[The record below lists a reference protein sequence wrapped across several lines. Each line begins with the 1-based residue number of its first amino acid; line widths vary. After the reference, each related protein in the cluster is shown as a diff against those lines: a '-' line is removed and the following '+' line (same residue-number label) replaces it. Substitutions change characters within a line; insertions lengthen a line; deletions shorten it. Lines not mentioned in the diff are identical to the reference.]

1 MGEMLRKSSRPLPV
15 GFHPGPCSSF
25 LPRLLSIC
33 HLHGPLEGTS
43 VVSTEPKLWAGAWGP
58 VGLLHPQSHSKVSP
72 DSRQADSS
80 PSIQGPCIEGL
91 GHSCGLQA
99 EWGLEPIKSSE
110 RCSGSFSQEEAQ
122 GNTPACV
129 ALARVSGAKL
139 QPVHH
144 SQSCA
149 FQHGPVH
156 LEGALLLTH
165 IKALYGLAAAKEP

>member
-1 MGEMLRKSSRPLPV
+1 MAHWKVPVWSAQSQNYGLVPGAQWGSFTPNLTPRSHLTLDRLTPDGE
-15 GFHPGPCSSF
+15 
-25 LPRLLSIC
+25 
-33 HLHGPLEGTS
+33 
-43 VVSTEPKLWAGAWGP
+43 
-58 VGLLHPQSHSKVSP
+58 
-72 DSRQADSS
+72 
-80 PSIQGPCIEGL
+80 GPCIEGL

-99 EWGLEPIKSSE
+99 EWGLEPIRSSE

-139 QPVHH
+139 QPMHH

-156 LEGALLLTH
+156 LEGALLLIH